1 MDDINKVEKN
11 GKLDVSAKSLMTCEI
26 INSIIDLFLNTFLV
40 AYLLNITNENI
51 CSVAIYY
58 GIDYAVTGICM
69 YIIGYFLKK
78 YNMANIYRI
87 GILGKCI
94 FVILI
99 VFLRERIQNFEGVV
113 VARKGTGVSET
124 FTVRKEVSGIGVERI
139 FPVNSPNIASITVTK
154 KGKVRRAK
162 LYFLRDRKKAY
173 KIKERR

>member
-1 MDDINKVEKN
+1 MAKNLIEKITEKQLN
-11 GKLDVSAKSLMTCEI
+11 PNVPEFRVGDTVIVGCMIIETKSGKE
-26 INSIIDLFLNTFLV
+26 
-40 AYLLNITNENI
+40 
-51 CSVAIYY
+51 
-58 GIDYAVTGICM
+58 
-69 YIIGYFLKK
+69 
-78 YNMANIYRI
+78 
-87 GILGKCI
+87 
-94 FVILI
+94 
-99 VFLRERIQNFEGVV
+99 RERIQNFEGVV